1 METQADRDAIA
12 DEAVGQ
18 RHESPPPEAQKKDV
32 LSAEEMGRRLAVASG
47 AQASIPEKT
56 AESLGERVAD
66 AYSDPDLAHRPISI
80 ARGWAQGTSSPLELQ
95 PLLTLAAGFALGYFA
110 AVLLHRRTKAYFG
123 KTPEPVQ
130 ITQPPHGDRHPRG
143 FVQST
148 VLKTITEHPQGMTTP
163 EIIKELGHHGIGEQ
177 SIENALGAL
186 VGARKVLLQGSGA
199 KYLPA
204 AAEVPTAPDQPS
216 C

>member
-1 METQADRDAIA
+1 METQAERDAIA

-18 RHESPPPEAQKKDV
+18 RRERPPPEAQQKDS
-32 LSAEEMGRRLAVASG
+32 LSPEEIGRRVAMASG
-47 AQASIPEKT
+47 AEASIPEKT
-56 AESLGERVAD
+56 AESLGERAAD

-80 ARGWAQGTSSPLELQ
+80 GRRSARRVSNPFEWRRF
-95 PLLTLAAGFALGYFA
+95 LTLVTGFALGYFA
-110 AVLLHRRTKAYFG
+110 AVLLQRRTKAYSAE
-123 KTPEPVQ
+123 TPEPFQ
-130 ITQPPHGDRHPRG
+130 ITQPPHDGHPRG

-148 VLKTITEHPQGMTTP
+148 VLKTITEHPQGMTTA
-163 EIIKELGHHGIGEQ
+163 EIIKELGHQGLGEQ
-177 SIENALGAL
+177 SIENALVAL
-186 VGARKVLLQGSGA
+186 VQARKVILQGSRA

>member
-18 RHESPPPEAQKKDV
+18 RHESPPPEAQKKDG
-32 LSAEEMGRRLAVASG
+32 LSPEETVWRLATSTG

-56 AESLGERVAD
+56 AESLGERIGD
-66 AYSDPDLAHRPISI
+66 AYSDPRPAHRPVSI
-80 ARGWAQGTSSPLELQ
+80 RRPPRGLFSPSELRQ
-95 PLLTLAAGFALGYFA
+95 LSTVFTGFALGYFA
-110 AVLLHRRTKAYFG
+110 AVLLHSRIRQYLGGTQ
-123 KTPEPVQ
+123 EPFQ
-130 ITQPPHGDRHPRG
+130 ITHPPQGDRHPRG

-148 VLKTITEHPQGMTTP
+148 VLKTITEHPQGMTASN
-163 EIIKELGHHGIGEQ
+163 IVKELDPQGISQQ
-177 SIENALGAL
+177 SIEHALGTL
-186 VGARKVLLQGSGA
+186 VQANKVTFHRQGA
-199 KYLPA
+199 KYFSA